1 MTEGFDPAA
10 MLKTLLS
17 SRNRLKFFPFVYIP
31 EAYILELCS
40 VVTNQLLAEDSIL
53 SVSPPLAIIGD
64 THGQFTDTVRILET
78 CGDPSANCYLF
89 LGDYVDRGTQS
100 IENMVMLLTLK
111 VLYPTTVFLLR
122 GNHETEDI
130 STVYGL
136 RDECIRRYNFSL
148 YSSFLRVFD
157 AMPFGA
163 IVAQKIFCVH
173 GGISK
178 QEFDINLLGAIQR
191 PLDLTI
197 ASPVTDLLW
206 SDPDPNSDGF
216 HESARGVSETFGKK
230 QARAFLKTNNLELI
244 VRSHEFCSE
253 GFSFPFGPDGEVVT
267 VFSAANYCGTKNS
280 SAVMI
285 VGEDLIVH
293 FKVFQVLEN
302 DKTETAIPA

>member
-1 MTEGFDPAA
+1 
-10 MLKTLLS
+10 MLNTLLA

-31 EAYILELCS
+31 EIYILELCA
-40 VVTNQLLAEDSIL
+40 VVSEQLLAEESII
-53 SVSPPLAIIGD
+53 SIPPPLAIIGD
-64 THGQFTDTVRILET
+64 THGQFTDTIRILET

-100 IENMVMLLTLK
+100 IENMVLLLTLK
-111 VLYPTTVFLLR
+111 VLYPTTIFLLR

-157 AMPFGA
+157 GMPFGA
-163 IVAQKIFCVH
+163 IVGQKMFCVH

-178 QEFDINLLGAIQR
+178 QEFDIGVLGAIPR
-191 PLDLTI
+191 PLDLAI
-197 ASPVTDLLW
+197 PSPVTDLLW
-206 SDPDPNSDGF
+206 SDPDPHTDGF

-230 QARAFLKTNNLELI
+230 QARAFLKKNHLEWI
-244 VRSHEFCSE
+244 VRSHEFCPD
-253 GFSFPFGPDGEVVT
+253 GIAFPFGKDGGVIT
-267 VFSAANYCGTKNS
+267 VFSAANYCRTGNS

-285 VGEDLIVH
+285 VDGDLVVH
-293 FKVFQVLEN
+293 FRVFQVVEEAKEVTEN
-302 DKTETAIPA
+302 PK